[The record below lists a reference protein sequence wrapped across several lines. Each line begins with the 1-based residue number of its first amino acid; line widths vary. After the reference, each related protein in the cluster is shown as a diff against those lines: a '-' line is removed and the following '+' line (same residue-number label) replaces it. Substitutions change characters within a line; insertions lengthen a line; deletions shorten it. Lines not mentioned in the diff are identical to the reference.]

1 MSMDEVKARVAA
13 ERGKLVTAFRTVV
26 GARVTLAVL
35 TLFLVGFGSHL
46 LYSPDRLPPVAGLSL
61 AQVGL
66 PNLDLGETGNLAQQA
81 REAAQR
87 ENVGGSVQG
96 LLDEHRSAVPVL
108 NGIGFGACLI
118 LLIWNVA
125 INARD
130 RRYRSQAALDREAA
144 LMAPPRA

>member
-1 MSMDEVKARVAA
+1 MSMNEVKARVAA
-13 ERGKLVTAFRTVV
+13 EKGKLVTAFRAIV

-35 TLFLVGFGSHL
+35 ALFVIGFGSHL
-46 LYSPDRLPPVAGLSL
+46 LYSPDQLPPVAGLSL

-66 PNLDLGETGNLAQQA
+66 PSLDLGETGNLAKQA
-81 REAAQR
+81 REAAER

-96 LLDEHRSAVPVL
+96 FLDENRSIVPVL

-118 LLIWNVA
+118 LLIWNIA

-130 RRYRSQAALDREAA
+130 RRYRSQAALDRDAA
-144 LMAPPRA
+144 LMAPPR

>member
-13 ERGKLVTAFRTVV
+13 EKGKLTTAFRTIV

-35 TLFLVGFGSHL
+35 ALFVIGFASHL
-46 LYSPDRLPPVAGLSL
+46 LYAPDRLPPVGGLSL

-66 PNLDLGETGNLAQQA
+66 PTLDLGETGELAKQA
-81 REAAQR
+81 REAAER

-96 LLDEHRSAVPVL
+96 FIDENRSIVPVL
-108 NGIGFGACLI
+108 NGIGFGGCLV
-118 LLIWNVA
+118 LLIWNIV

-144 LMAPPRA
+144 LMAATR